1 MVSDKKNDKLFDN
14 ELPIPKQVWKNC
26 LYRFFD
32 IISAKFLNDYMFQPL
47 KFFGVLGL
55 ILLFGG
61 FIILGYFGFQW
72 IITRELHV
80 RPLLLLGGG
89 VIIMGIQFFSIG
101 FLGELIAH
109 SGWDKDGN
117 KEN

>member
-1 MVSDKKNDKLFDN
+1 
-14 ELPIPKQVWKNC
+14 
-26 LYRFFD
+26 
-32 IISAKFLNDYMFQPL
+32 MFQPL
-47 KFFGVLGL
+47 KFFGILGF
-55 ILLFGG
+55 LLFLGG

-89 VIIMGIQFFSIG
+89 FIIMGIQFFSIG

-109 SGWDKDGN
+109 SGWDKNENKGN
-117 KEN
+117 